1 MAVYE
6 YQNEAILANKK
17 TDGEKA
23 EDGFWKNIGGIPMER
38 SAVYA
43 GITLLVWEDTI

>member
-17 TDGEKA
+17 TDDEKI
-23 EDGFWKNIGGIPMER
+23 EDGFWKNIGAFLWKDQPFMQG
-38 SAVYA
+38 S
-43 GITLLVWEDTI
+43 LC